1 MRTLANIIAVSG
13 LAVFIY
19 IISSLFIRDIKN
31 KKDKESILANGV
43 DTQAVITNAYGR
55 SGGNSGFINVTL
67 TLEFRTENGESI
79 KIKKD
84 SVINS
89 MEVSKYQPGTK
100 IKIRYYKSDP
110 EKIIVDIPNPLQ
122 SSK

>member
-1 MRTLANIIAVSG
+1 MKIIANIIATSG
-13 LAVFIY
+13 LVIFVY
-19 IISSLFIRDIKN
+19 IISSLIVRDFRN
-31 KKDKESILANGV
+31 KKDKENIIANGV

-67 TLEFRTENGESI
+67 TLEFRTENGEDV

-89 MEVSKYQPGTK
+89 VEVSKYQPGAK
-100 IKIRYYKSDP
+100 VKIRYYKSDP
-110 EKIIVDIPNPLQ
+110 KKIILDIPNPLQ
-122 SSK
+122 SRK